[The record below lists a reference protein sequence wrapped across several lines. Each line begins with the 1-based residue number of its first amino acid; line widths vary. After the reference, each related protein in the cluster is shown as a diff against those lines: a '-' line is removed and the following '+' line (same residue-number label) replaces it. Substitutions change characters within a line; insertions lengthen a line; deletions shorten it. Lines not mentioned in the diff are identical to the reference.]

1 MAKTKISE
9 LEAACG
15 ADRKDIIA
23 FLNEKGIDAK
33 TAGSSVDE
41 AAAALVMDRFG
52 AGNAKTSAPA
62 QDSDKTPS
70 GGTVKKVVKKVIR
83 KKIIVVNNSGA
94 SAKRPAGQSSASA
107 ARSSQTGSRK
117 PQARRSVKQSLRYRR
132 RRNSR

>member
-41 AAAALVMDRFG
+41 TAAALVMDRFG

-62 QDSDKTPS
+62 QDSDGQATRRTEQRFRGEILPDRQQKTA
-70 GGTVKKVVKKVIR
+70 GGRT
-83 KKIIVVNNSGA
+83 
-94 SAKRPAGQSSASA
+94 
-107 ARSSQTGSRK
+107 
-117 PQARRSVKQSLRYRR
+117 
-132 RRNSR
+132 